1 MSTDIAVDI
10 AVNITYGVNM
20 IRMDYEVSF
29 FVNLVRWTSAVNI
42 FVYFY
47 FHLLLNSL
55 KEQTADIPRILW
67 YCASTVHHFK
77 SLFNVFLTFE
87 GFSPS
92 FSDHKQN
99 CWLYPI
105 FFSYIM
111 NSNK

>member
-1 MSTDIAVDI
+1 
-10 AVNITYGVNM
+10 
-20 IRMDYEVSF
+20 MDYELSF

-55 KEQTADIPRILW
+55 KEQTADIPRMLW

-87 GFSPS
+87 DFPQVLVITNKIAGFTQSS
-92 FSDHKQN
+92 SLTF
-99 CWLYPI
+99 
-105 FFSYIM
+105 
-111 NSNK
+111 